1 MPLAADTLDSLV
13 ERVAGREPAPGGG
26 AAASFACALAAG
38 LVEMAA
44 RFSLPAEAEAE
55 ADAGAEGAGADGHER
70 VRELRDRVRGLR
82 FEALALADRDAAGY
96 GRVIEAYGLP
106 RKDPQRGDAIRSAL
120 SAAADPPLA
129 LAAAAAETAE
139 LGAEIASSGNPNLRG
154 DARTAALLGEAATR
168 AACGLVRINLEGM
181 PGDPRLGRSDE
192 VLGRALAARERV
204 LAD

>member
-1 MPLAADTLDSLV
+1 MPLAEDRLDSLV

-26 AAASFACALAAG
+26 ATASFACAFAAA

-44 RFSLPAEAEAE
+44 SFTLPAEAEDE
-55 ADAGAEGAGADGHER
+55 DANGHER
-70 VRELRDRVRGLR
+70 VRKLRDRVRGLR

-96 GRVIEAYGLP
+96 GRVIDAYSLP
-106 RKDPQRGDAIRSAL
+106 REDPQRGDAIRSAL

-154 DARTAALLGEAATR
+154 DARTAALLGEAAAR
-168 AACGLVRINLEGM
+168 AACGLVRINLEDM

-192 VLGRALAARERV
+192 ALGRALGARERV
-204 LAD
+204 LAT